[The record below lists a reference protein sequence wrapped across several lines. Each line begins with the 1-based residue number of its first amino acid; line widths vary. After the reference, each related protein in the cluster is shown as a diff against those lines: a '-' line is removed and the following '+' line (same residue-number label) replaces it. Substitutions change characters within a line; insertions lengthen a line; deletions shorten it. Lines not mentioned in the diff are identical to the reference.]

1 MVYGSFPTRTNR
13 DHLIGLAVQ
22 CMSHCGAAHLLG
34 LPCVDRRNEFGHR
47 SLDGPR
53 PVVADSN
60 VEVACDERRQVSAR
74 AFVVLIAEIVDVEG
88 SAVTNQRSA
97 MPVSH
102 ILLDD
107 SHCEP
112 ELAVRVL
119 NHRKDARPVERHF
132 RCDNYVGGVSYVLLS
147 ENGRRGQPTGVSA
160 SDLDQR

>member
-1 MVYGSFPTRTNR
+1 MCARHRFERSQPGPSGIWFVPNTDNR
-13 DHLIGLAVQ
+13 DHLVGLAVQ
-22 CMSHCGAAHLLG
+22 CMSHCCTAHLLG
-34 LPCVDRRNEFGHR
+34 LSCVDRRNEFDHR

-97 MPVSH
+97 MPVSY

-119 NHRKDARPVERHF
+119 NHRKDARP
-132 RCDNYVGGVSYVLLS
+132 
-147 ENGRRGQPTGVSA
+147 GRKAFPV
-160 SDLDQR
+160 